1 MEMLIFAV
9 PFSSTD
15 LGLRRGNV
23 TVVVSAVS
31 TGAEAGL
38 GAGLPDKPGFL
49 IKDGA
54 DVTDSATLFTS
65 SSLNWED
72 KRNINDQS
80 MILVT
85 YYYYF

>member
-1 MEMLIFAV
+1 MNKGLNFVLVVFYLYFDV

-15 LGLRRGNV
+15 LGLRRGSV

-31 TGAEAGL
+31 TGAEEGL
-38 GAGLPDKPGFL
+38 GAGLPCRPGFL

-65 SSLNWED
+65 SSLN
-72 KRNINDQS
+72 
-80 MILVT
+80 
-85 YYYYF
+85 